1 MINNKNLA
9 LIGALLLVISISLGA
24 LGAHALSEI
33 LSEERLRSFLT
44 SNQYLTIHG
53 LAFLV
58 LALFPRYILKSTRV
72 ILAGLVLFSGSIILL
87 ITLGHQEI
95 QFPKIIGLIT
105 PIGGVLM
112 ILGWIHMAWL
122 IWKEENKIKS

>member
-1 MINNKNLA
+1 MINNKNIA

-33 LSEERLRSFLT
+33 LSEERLGSFLT
-44 SNQYLTIHG
+44 ANQYLTIHG

-72 ILAGLVLFSGSIILL
+72 TLAGLVLFSGSIFLL
-87 ITLGHQEI
+87 ITLGHHEI
-95 QFPKIIGLIT
+95 GFPKFLFLIT
-105 PIGGVLM
+105 PLGGLLM
-112 ILGWIHMAWL
+112 IAGWFVLAFS
-122 IWKEENKIKS
+122 IWKGGKKN